1 MRGADPKAA
10 EDIKRRVLFLG
21 SSITLGWGVQ
31 EDQTMTVLLDSMLGP
46 DTEVLN
52 AGIGNYN
59 TVRYVHAFL
68 KSGKELAPTDVVVHY
83 FVNDA
88 EALERGRDNWI
99 LRNSQLAVMS
109 WILFQR
115 AKVLISGKDL
125 VSHYQEVYADDAQ
138 GFKDASS
145 KALDLEPGVFTWPD
159 PRDIALSLKRSAERS
174 ARRRS
179 DPFRSAMSM
188 LTFYLNRAGNKIDP
202 AQRERLEAAKD
213 ELRIL
218 YGRPRRYPNT

>member
-31 EDQTMTVLLDSMLGP
+31 EDQTMTFLLDSMLGP

-109 WILFQR
+109 WILSQR

-125 VSHYQEVYADDAQ
+125 VSHYQEVYAEDAQ
-138 GFKDASS
+138 GFKDARSELARLQAYAKDNNIRLYFS
-145 KALDLEPGVFTWPD
+145 MVPD
-159 PRDIALSLKRSAERS
+159 VHNLQSYEFGFIHEKMKLVAES
-174 ARRRS
+174 
-179 DPFRSAMSM
+179 
-188 LTFYLNRAGNKIDP
+188 
-202 AQRERLEAAKD
+202 QERLDADRRASPKGLWDFQSPRMRAASQ
-213 ELRIL
+213 
-218 YGRPRRYPNT
+218 